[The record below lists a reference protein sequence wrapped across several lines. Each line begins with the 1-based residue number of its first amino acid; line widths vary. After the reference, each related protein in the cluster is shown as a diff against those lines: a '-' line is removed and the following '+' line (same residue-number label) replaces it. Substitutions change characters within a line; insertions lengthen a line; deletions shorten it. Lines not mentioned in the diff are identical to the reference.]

1 MNIPDKAIKLGMKAV
16 YSYLDKDPAAN
27 IPKVLDWLVEHD
39 SGKGVTK
46 QVAAVREAI
55 SEPDSNWSKLIRS
68 LWTDIDAGQ
77 RKALFENLVVNGSMI
92 GTPIQTRLS
101 EKYNCNIPW
110 AILMDPTSACNLKC
124 TGCWAA
130 QYGNKM
136 NLSLEELDGIIN
148 QGKEHGTYVYIYSG
162 GEPLVRKN
170 DIIKLCEK
178 HKDCAFLA
186 FTNGTLID
194 EDFAKEM
201 LRVKNFV
208 PCISVEGFE
217 EATDYR
223 RGKGTYRAIMRAMK
237 ILREHK
243 LAFGISCCYTSK
255 NVDVIGSEEYFDEM
269 IRQGAKFAWLFTY
282 MPIGAEAVP
291 ELMVSAEQRK
301 FMYEQ
306 IRKFRKEKPIFT
318 LDFWNDGQFVGG
330 CIAAGRAYI
339 HINAN
344 GDVEPCAF
352 VHYSDS
358 NIREKTLLEAY
369 QSPLFKA
376 YRTRQ
381 PFNDNMLRPCPVLD
395 NPGRLTEMVEKTG
408 AKSTDLKCPEKAG
421 DYCDKCVAAAEK
433 WAPVADEIWSHIDY
447 KPITSGKLKPHKEAV

>member
-306 IRKFRKEKPIFT
+306 IRRFRKEKPIFT
-318 LDFWNDGQFVGG
+318 LDFWNDVQFVGG

>member
-130 QYGNKM
+130 QFGNKM

-447 KPITSGKLKPHKEAV
+447 KPITSGKMKPHKEAV